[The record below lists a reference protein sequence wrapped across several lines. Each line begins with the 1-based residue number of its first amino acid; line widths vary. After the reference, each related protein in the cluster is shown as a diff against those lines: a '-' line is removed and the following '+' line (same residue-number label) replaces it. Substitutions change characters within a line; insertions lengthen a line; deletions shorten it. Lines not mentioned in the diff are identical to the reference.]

1 KLVAAVLGDCV
12 GGYFQSQ
19 YHTPITTYSHVVII
33 SSLWFPL
40 RYFTLRD
47 DTAMTRCLVQSLL
60 TRAGFDWAGFDEQDM
75 ASSHSAGQ
83 GYGAG
88 VIQVLRKLESP
99 YLNDLPART
108 GSVQRSWLIWEWWC
122 NEVSGS
128 ISIAVLLYILSLFL
142 SLAFCSQYSRLDA
155 TLTHSCSLCYNGA
168 VLQALTV
175 HLHLQGLWNCH
186 ISLLTNSFYR
196 WRRWKEKILLTV
208 TPECNYFLSH
218 PDLQGCDERNSVSIE
233 EIGFFLC
240 LNCIAALHSVPTAMF
255 CVLHCLEP
263 RDCLTNR
270 YVGLERTI
278 WPWGGGTDTIAC
290 MPGAIA
296 GSRYGIYT
304 IPKSSRGAV
313 WGFFSVYAS
322 FVPHRTYHWCA
333 WPKSFIFMSSNKC
346 KCLDFSKWQCHL
358 D

>member
-1 KLVAAVLGDCV
+1 PLCPGSAVKLVAAVLGDCV
-12 GGYFQSQ
+12 GGYFQCAMC
-19 YHTPITTYSHVVII
+19 PCK
-33 SSLWFPL
+33 
-40 RYFTLRD
+40 YFTLRD

-208 TPECNYFLSH
+208 T
-218 PDLQGCDERNSVSIE
+218 NSVSIE

-304 IPKSSRGAV
+304 IPKSSRGYLQTLPLLTQRDFDRDKHTVMTENISTLDKLLAKKPSSIETT
-313 WGFFSVYAS
+313 GF
-322 FVPHRTYHWCA
+322 
-333 WPKSFIFMSSNKC
+333 
-346 KCLDFSKWQCHL
+346 
-358 D
+358 

>member
-1 KLVAAVLGDCV
+1 MEVRSVGAGGPASLSWFSGALVAVVLGDCV
-12 GGYFQSQ
+12 AQ

-83 GYGAG
+83 GYRAG

-108 GSVQRSWLIWEWWC
+108 GSVQWSWIIWEWWC

-128 ISIAVLLYILSLFL
+128 ISTAVLLYILSLFL
-142 SLAFCSQYSRLDA
+142 FLSLSFCSQYSRLGA

-175 HLHLQGLWNCH
+175 HLRLQGLWNCH
-186 ISLLTNSFYR
+186 IIFGSQLFFPLVLTNIFLFCFASSLNEPEFPFCYR
-196 WRRWKEKILLTV
+196 LHRVKDV
-208 TPECNYFLSH
+208 M
-218 PDLQGCDERNSVSIE
+218 ERNSVSIE
-233 EIGFFLC
+233 EVISDLG
-240 LNCIAALHSVPTAMF
+240 NSIAALHSVPTAMF

-263 RDCLTNR
+263 QDGLPNR
-270 YVGLERTI
+270 YIGLERTI
-278 WPWGGGTDTIAC
+278 WPWGRGTDTIAC

-313 WGFFSVYAS
+313 KGQ
-322 FVPHRTYHWCA
+322 RML
-333 WPKSFIFMSSNKC
+333 I
-346 KCLDFSKWQCHL
+346 
-358 D
+358 

>member
-1 KLVAAVLGDCV
+1 MAVMEVRSVGAGGPASLSWFSGALVAVLLGDCV
-12 GGYFQSQ
+12 AQ

-75 ASSHSAGQ
+75 AISVLNTAILQ
-83 GYGAG
+83 GRGTYGAG

-108 GSVQRSWLIWEWWC
+108 GSVQWSWLIWEWWC

-128 ISIAVLLYILSLFL
+128 ISTAVLLYILSLFL
-142 SLAFCSQYSRLDA
+142 SLSFCSRYSRLGA

-175 HLHLQGLWNCH
+175 HLRLQGLWNCH

-196 WRRWKEKILLTV
+196 WRRWKEKILNE
-208 TPECNYFLSH
+208 PEFPFCYRLH
-218 PDLQGCDERNSVSIE
+218 RVKDMMERNSVSIE
-233 EIGFFLC
+233 EVISDLG
-240 LNCIAALHSVPTAMF
+240 NSIAALHSVPTAMF

-263 RDCLTNR
+263 QDGLPNR

-278 WPWGGGTDTIAC
+278 WPWGRGTDTIAC

-313 WGFFSVYAS
+313 KGGPGPVEVKY
-322 FVPHRTYHWCA
+322 PHKIHHH
-333 WPKSFIFMSSNKC
+333 I
-346 KCLDFSKWQCHL
+346 LQ
-358 D
+358 